1 MAPFI
6 EQPRPEHVECF
17 EPLAMSRPNPDIP
30 GRLADRVG
38 SLYAAAERAD
48 RIARTERLIRRAEA
62 LQ

>member
-1 MAPFI
+1 
-6 EQPRPEHVECF
+6 
-17 EPLAMSRPNPDIP
+17 MSRPNPDIP